1 MVKNYLLNLFESE
14 ASDSSLL
21 TENGRRIK
29 HKPLKNGRECT
40 SSLEYIKIY
49 IGLVKIL
56 VRRSNCLC
64 SNCLCSNCLRCDC
77 RCCNRR
83 RSKHLRCNCR
93 CCNRGCSNRLRCHDV
108 TGDGRLETSPGM
120 YGRRC
125 RATETARNVAGDV
138 LPEVT
143 GNGNGPKCRRRGTAG
158 GDEQRKWPKTSP
170 ERAAGGDGRRKRSE
184 TSPKRYCRR

>member
-1 MVKNYLLNLFESE
+1 MVKNYLLKLFESE

-29 HKPLKNGRECT
+29 HKPLNNGREST
-40 SSLEYIKIY
+40 SFLEYIKIY

-64 SNCLCSNCLRCDC
+64 RNCLRRNCLRCDC

-108 TGDGRLETSPGM
+108 TGDDSGQK
-120 YGRRC
+120 RRR
-125 RATETARNVAGDV
+125 RATAGV
-138 LPEVT
+138 P

-158 GDEQRKWPKTSP
+158 GDWQRKRP
-170 ERAAGGDGRRKRSE
+170 EM
-184 TSPKRYCRR
+184 SPKRYCRR